1 MDSTIPGNVDPFTK
15 GGRSVN
21 TNFDNRNFDRE
32 SWKGMSQRLYSDVS
46 NLFSREGELIRAEMS
61 EKVVDVKAGA
71 FSLVTGGVALFVGL
85 LCVATTAIILLDM
98 VAPLWLA
105 AIIVTV
111 VFLAIGAIMLSSA
124 KKKLS
129 ADRIRP
135 NKSIEAFGEIR
146 HSLKEKV
153 HEITKH

>member
-1 MDSTIPGNVDPFTK
+1 MDSNIPKNVDPFID
-15 GGRSVN
+15 GGGSIN
-21 TNFDNRNFDRE
+21 TNYENQNFDRE
-32 SWKGMSQRLYSDVS
+32 SWKDMSQRLYTDVT
-46 NLFSREGELIRAEMS
+46 NLFTREGQLIRTEMN
-61 EKVVDVKAGA
+61 EKVTEVKAGA
-71 FSLVTGGVALFVGL
+71 ISLVGGGVTLFVGL
-85 LCVATTAIILLDM
+85 LCVAATAIILLDL

-105 AIIVTV
+105 AVVVTV
-111 VFLAIGAIMLSSA
+111 VFLAIGAIMLSTA
-124 KKKLS
+124 KKKLA

>member
-1 MDSTIPGNVDPFTK
+1 MRYRK
-15 GGRSVN
+15 
-21 TNFDNRNFDRE
+21 
-32 SWKGMSQRLYSDVS
+32 L
-46 NLFSREGELIRAEMS
+46 
-61 EKVVDVKAGA
+61 
-71 FSLVTGGVALFVGL
+71 ALFFGL
-85 LCVATTAIILLDM
+85 MCVAATAIILLDM

-105 AIIVTV
+105 AVIVTV
-111 VFLAIGAIMLSSA
+111 VFLAIGALTLSSA